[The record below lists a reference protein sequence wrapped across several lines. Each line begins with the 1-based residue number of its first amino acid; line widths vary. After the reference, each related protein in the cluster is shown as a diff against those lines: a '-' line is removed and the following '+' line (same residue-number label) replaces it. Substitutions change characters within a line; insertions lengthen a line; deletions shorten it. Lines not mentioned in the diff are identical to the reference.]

1 MTRAVDLGESIT
13 DHFPVWDLDGVT
25 KKSGE
30 SSFAVT
36 LWLDGNVTTEPH
48 SIIEINTSGE
58 YRLKFTPTAEGVYSA
73 EVIPDYSG
81 DAFVAEY
88 QVRKPAL
95 KFGLSAADDNTT
107 ATFAV
112 WADLRGERVTTI
124 DSVAAVVRSAD
135 GTEVVD
141 LGTDAADT
149 ADGVFEF
156 STASTN
162 IDAGAEYYLDVTA
175 TKGAVS
181 WYANLGFSKV

>member
-1 MTRAVDLGESIT
+1 MTRAVDLGEPVI
-13 DHFPVWDLDGVT
+13 DLFPVWDTDGVS
-25 KKSGE
+25 KKTGE
-30 SSFAVT
+30 TVFTVNI
-36 LWLDGNVTTEPH
+36 WRDGVGIVFPYSITE
-48 SIIEINTSGE
+48 IGATGE
-58 YRLKFTPTAEGVYSA
+58 YRVAFTPDVAGLWA
-73 EVIPDYSG
+73 LEVIPAFSG
-81 DAFVAEY
+81 DAFGAEY

-95 KFGLSAADDNTT
+95 AFGLSAADDNTN

-112 WADLRGERVTTI
+112 WADLRGERVTTL

-135 GTEVVD
+135 GTEIVD

-162 IDAGAEYYLDVTA
+162 IDAGAEYYLDVIA